1 MDPVRLKQV
10 PVFSSLKR
18 RERAWVAALA
28 DEIDV
33 SPGKVLMSEDETGL
47 EFFVIEEGSAKVIR
61 GHEPVADLGPGDF
74 FGEIALDA
82 VNGKRTAS
90 VVASSPMQLIVMTR
104 QCFGSMKRE
113 MPGVASKVRR
123 AIEERQPAPSP
134 R

>member
-1 MDPVRLKQV
+1 MDPARLKQV

-33 SPGKVLMSEDETGL
+33 SPGKVLMSEGETGL

-61 GHEPVADLGPGDF
+61 GDEPVADLGPGDF
-74 FGEIALDA
+74 FGEIALHA
-82 VNGKRTAS
+82 VSGKRTAS

-104 QCFGSMKRE
+104 QGFGSMKRE
-113 MPGVASKVRR
+113 MPGVASEVRR
-123 AIEERQPAPSP
+123 AMEERQPAPSP